1 MTHTTRPIFIGETQQ
16 HLAQQ
21 SVSGEYVTL
30 LGDTFYRIDNYD
42 AMPPFFMSV
51 VSSSNHWLF
60 ISSTGGLSAG
70 RVSAEQALFP
80 YYTDDKLTES
90 ASRPARRPSYWSPAP
105 SGPACGS
112 RSRLNNG
119 GSTPLSATSTR
130 TWPAPPWSSRRSTT
144 AWG

>member
-16 HLAQQ
+16 QQAQQ
-21 SVSGEYVTL
+21 DVSGEYVAL
-30 LGDTFYRIDNYD
+30 LGDTFYRIHNYD

-80 YYTDDKLTES
+80 YYTDAKLTES
-90 ASRPARRPSYWSPAP
+90 SQHT
-105 SGPACGS
+105 GPNAI
-112 RSRLNNG
+112 
-119 GSTPLSATSTR
+119 PLPTR
-130 TWPAPPWSSRRSTT
+130 AHL
-144 AWG
+144 